1 VTSLLR
7 HIVFISLPGND
18 SFWEDLCFS
27 PDVLFFSD
35 REVSEMRELTGVKCC
50 TMVST
55 RPYFIMPVQN
65 FGGAPQ
71 KNFMGKKHAKFG
83 PISDDFEVR
92 RQISTKRMYIFKI
105 G

>member
-1 VTSLLR
+1 MTSLLR

-35 REVSEMRELTGVKCC
+35 REVSEMRVLTGVKCC

-55 RPYFIMPVQN
+55 RHYFIMPVQN
-65 FGGAPQ
+65 FFGGAHPQ
-71 KNFMGKKHAKFG
+71 KISGAKNMQNLARFRTTLKCG
-83 PISDDFEVR
+83 GECLR
-92 RQISTKRMYIFKI
+92 N